1 MKLTRRG
8 KIVLGSLLVAI
19 FVFISGVVGTEPA
32 DSAKASPVTLMSKA
46 MMKEK
51 ALEKYE
57 NADSLTD
64 KELVGLLK
72 AVGFVGDHLK
82 QAWAIAKKESHGR
95 PLAYNGNR
103 KTGDSSYGLFQVNM
117 IGSLGEARRD
127 KFRLDSNAD
136 LLNPVINAQVAYHM
150 SDGGKNWASW
160 KGVRTERVREWLSKY
175 PESGTIN
182 ICQKGGKN
190 GKTSR
195 QNSEVAG
202 NS

>member
-8 KIVLGSLLVAI
+8 KIVFGSLFIAI
-19 FVFISGVVGTEPA
+19 LVFISGVVGTEPA

-64 KELVGLLK
+64 RELVGLLK

-103 KTGDSSYGLFQVNM
+103 ETGDSSYGLFQVNM
-117 IGSLGEARRD
+117 IGSLGDARRD
-127 KFRLDSNAD
+127 KFNLDSNAD

-160 KGVRTERVREWLSKY
+160 KGIRTERVREWLSKY

-182 ICQKGGKN
+182 ICKKGGKN

-195 QNSEVAG
+195 QNSKVAG

>member
-8 KIVLGSLLVAI
+8 KIVFGSLFTAM
-19 FVFISGVVGTEPA
+19 FMFIYGVVGVQPA
-32 DSAKASPVTLMSKA
+32 DSARASSVILMSKA
-46 MMKEK
+46 MMNKK
-51 ALEKYE
+51 ALEKYQ

-64 KELVGLLK
+64 KELAGLLK

-82 QAWAIAKKESHGR
+82 QAWAVAKKESHGR

-127 KFRLDSNAD
+127 KFSLNSNAD
-136 LLNPVINAQVAYHM
+136 LLNPVINAKVAYSM
-150 SDGGKNWASW
+150 SDGGKNWGAW
-160 KGVRTERVREWLSKY
+160 KGIRSSKVREWLSKY

-182 ICQKGGKN
+182 ICKKGGKN

-195 QNSEVAG
+195 QDSKVAG